1 MHGVFQFLVISD
13 PAFIE
18 QVITERIEKLVASER
33 VLVLLGEVD
42 GLLAEVISQRAEMSL
57 TTSAVRSRRSLCQ
70 SRNSGDALA

>member
-57 TTSAVRSRRSLCQ
+57 TMSAVRSRTSLCQ